1 MTSSSEPASL
11 RQLKPERHYRIWG
24 STRLE
29 PWFPDTS
36 EKIGEIWFPEP
47 ESPVLV
53 KFLFATENL
62 SVQVHPDD
70 ALAQQKGHPRGKTEM
85 WHILK
90 TEPGAKIALGFN
102 APVTSQQVREAA
114 LDGSI
119 MGLLRWIPVHPGET
133 WFIPA
138 GAVHAIGA
146 GVTVCE
152 VQQNS
157 DLTYRLFDY
166 GRGRELHLEDSLL
179 AANLSYRAG
188 PPTTGAG
195 IQLDCRYFQVTR
207 IDLEGKTDI
216 NAPPLVIAL
225 SGSGTVGPEP
235 FQQGEVFSIS
245 YAGPLALTGRAT
257 LLSVL
262 TNKNL
267 A

>member
-1 MTSSSEPASL
+1 MTSLSEPASI
-11 RQLKPERHYRIWG
+11 RQLQPERHYRIWG

-29 PWFPDTS
+29 PWFPNTS
-36 EKIGEIWFPEP
+36 EKIGEVWFSEP
-47 ESPVLV
+47 ESLVLV

-62 SVQVHPDD
+62 SVQVHPND

-85 WHILK
+85 WHILR

-102 APVTSQQVREAA
+102 TPVTANQVREAA

-179 AANLSYRAG
+179 AANLSFSPGSPRIEAG
-188 PPTTGAG
+188 L
-195 IQLDCRYFQVTR
+195 QVDCPYFQVNR
-207 IDLEGKTDI
+207 IDVATEPTSNLASLI
-216 NAPPLVIAL
+216 IAL
-225 SGSGTVGPEP
+225 SGSGKVGSES
-235 FQQGEVFSIS
+235 FRQGQVFSV
-245 YAGPLALTGRAT
+245 AGSAPLV
-257 LLSVL
+257 LSGHAQVL
-262 TNKNL
+262 TVSTRT
-267 A
+267 

>member
-29 PWFPDTS
+29 PWFSNTS
-36 EKIGEIWFPEP
+36 EKIGEVWFPDP
-47 ESPVLV
+47 DSPLLV

-85 WHILK
+85 WHILR

-102 APVTSQQVREAA
+102 APVTSHQVREAA
-114 LDGSI
+114 LDASI

-157 DLTYRLFDY
+157 DVTYRLFDY

-179 AANLSYRAG
+179 AANLSYQPGKPSIEAG
-188 PPTTGAG
+188 L
-195 IQLDCRYFQVTR
+195 QVDCPYFQVNR
-207 IDLEGKTDI
+207 IDVAGESTG
-216 NAPPLVIAL
+216 NPASLVIAL
-225 SGSGTVGPEP
+225 SGSGKIGSEP
-235 FQQGEVFSIS
+235 FEQGQVFSVS
-245 YAGPLALTGRAT
+245 GSAPLPLNGNAQ
-257 LLSVL
+257 VL
-262 TNKNL
+262 TVSTRI
-267 A
+267 